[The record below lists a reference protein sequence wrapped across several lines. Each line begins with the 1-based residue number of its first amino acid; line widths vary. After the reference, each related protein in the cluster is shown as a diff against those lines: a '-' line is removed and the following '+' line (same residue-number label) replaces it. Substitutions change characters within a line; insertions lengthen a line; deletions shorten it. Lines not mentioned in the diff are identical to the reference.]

1 VTEPVSARAAKPPA
15 GRRYLAL
22 WFPFLPAD
30 RWRAAS
36 GASAAPAERPLVFV
50 ATVGGARRLVAVDA
64 RAAALGLSPG
74 LTLADAEA
82 RLPGLDAAPADEA
95 ADARFL
101 RRLGG
106 VAERFTPAVALDPP
120 DGLALDIT
128 GAAHLFGDEDAVLAA
143 AVAALARCGAAA
155 RAAVAGTPDAA
166 RALARHGRAG
176 VVPPGGDEAAIRP
189 LPVSALGLAPET
201 VIALARAGLST
212 VGDIADRPMALFAAR
227 FGPDLPRC
235 LARALGREDAR
246 IAPLRPPPDLHAERR
261 FAVPVTQAAALQ
273 AALAALADELGRQL
287 ENRGQGGRRFEAGF
301 FRADGAVRRLAVECG
316 APSRDPAAIVRLLR
330 ERLETLA
337 DPLDP
342 GFGFEAVRLA
352 VPAVEPLEARQ
363 LGLDG
368 RDRAAADAAA
378 LIDRLSARFGRE
390 RILRFLPR
398 GTHDP
403 GRAARAVPA
412 VNAEDAAGG
421 AATGAAWPA
430 PEPGE
435 PPARPLHLFDP
446 PQPIEVVAEVPDGPP
461 ARFRWRRV
469 LHEVAL
475 AEGPERIAPEWW
487 RAGAEPATRDYYRI
501 EDADGRRF
509 WVFRRGLYGGEHGGE
524 HGGGAPPRWFL
535 HGLFA

>member
-1 VTEPVSARAAKPPA
+1 
-15 GRRYLAL
+15 
-22 WFPFLPAD
+22 
-30 RWRAAS
+30 
-36 GASAAPAERPLVFV
+36 
-50 ATVGGARRLVAVDA
+50 VAVDA
-64 RAAALGLSPG
+64 RAAALGFAPG
-74 LTLADAEA
+74 QTLADARA

-101 RRLGG
+101 RRLAAA
-106 VAERFTPAVALDPP
+106 AERFTPAVALDAP

-128 GAAHLFGDEDAVLAA
+128 GAAHLFGGEAALHAA
-143 AVAALARCGAAA
+143 AVAGMARRGAAA

-166 RALARHGRAG
+166 RALARHGQG
-176 VVPPGGDEAAIRP
+176 VVVPPGGDEAAVRP
-189 LPVSALGLAPET
+189 LPVCALGLAPEAAA
-201 VIALARAGLST
+201 ALARAGLAT
-212 VGDIADRPMALFAAR
+212 LGDLADRPAALFAAR
-227 FGPDLPRC
+227 FGPDLPRR

-246 IAPLRPPPDLHAERR
+246 IAPLRPPPDLFAERR
-261 FAVPVTQAAALQ
+261 FAVPATQAAALQ
-273 AALAALADELGRQL
+273 AALAALAGELGRQL
-287 ENRGQGGRRFEAGF
+287 EERGQGGRRFEAGF
-301 FRADGAVRRLAVECG
+301 FRADGAARRLAVECG
-316 APSRDPAAIVRLLR
+316 APSRDPAAILRLFR

-352 VPAVEPLEARQ
+352 VPAVEPLDARQ

-378 LIDRLSARFGRE
+378 LVDRLAARFGRA
-390 RILRFLPR
+390 RILRFEAR

-412 VNAEDAAGG
+412 VEAPAA
-421 AATGAAWPA
+421 AGAAWPA

-461 ARFRWRRV
+461 SRFRWRRV
-469 LHEVAL
+469 RHEVVL

-487 RAGAEPATRDYYRI
+487 RWAAEPATRDYYRI
-501 EDADGRRF
+501 EDAEGRRF
-509 WVFRRGLYGGEHGGE
+509 WVFRRGLYGDDDR
-524 HGGGAPPRWFL
+524 PRWFL